1 MDAIR
6 AQVTA
11 MAQEEATLRS
21 RRLAEMNDAQKTALA
36 SSLLSGL
43 LGILLTVAI
52 GFLIRRATLARRR
65 EEWLQSGQVG
75 LASAMMGDQPIDQL
89 AVFLH
94 FWVATLARLLE
105 CCSSAAPG
113 YTGARRHMGYPTMC
127 RLWRSSNRER
137 AC

>member
-1 MDAIR
+1 M
-6 AQVTA
+6 
-11 MAQEEATLRS
+11 LRS

-89 AVFLH
+89 GNSILAFLG
-94 FWVATLARLLE
+94 ATSAPLLE
-105 CCSSAAPG
+105 RCSSAAPG
-113 YTGARRHMGYPTMC
+113 CIGARRHMAYPTTC
-127 RLWRSSNRER
+127 RLRRSSNRER